1 MSNEQAVSNLIA
13 KSTTEFFE
21 LTNVLYNTS
30 NQEYVGDFE
39 QKEYATGGTINIK
52 IPGNPAAER
61 GLTVTATPIQDL
73 VVPYTITEN
82 DIVSVTRNLNSDEYL
97 FNIIPSDKALTKQ
110 DEKAIV
116 DNYGYP
122 AYQELAETVETDC
135 INQLLINSY
144 LTPID
149 EITKLQPL
157 NNWNAI
163 ANINTM
169 ATYLNLKKKDR
180 SLIMNLQDAQ
190 STASSLQNM
199 FNTAVNGKI
208 TDSAYVGGS
217 AEKGRLA
224 GMDLF
229 HSEFLYPHT
238 AGPLASYSS
247 PITVSNVSSD
257 GTQITLTGVTSTT
270 GVLLN
275 AGDLVS
281 IPSVF
286 LVSQIGHNTIPYKL
300 VCKVTADANGDGA
313 GNVTFTVPFPLMAS
327 GEHQNVASLPAN
339 SAPVFVYPSY
349 NQNYMYTKSGLSVVP
364 LRMPPIYGAVNAA
377 TQNRSPKGG
386 KSFPVHVV
394 MQGAALNLSNNYR
407 TYCLV
412 GKKAFSPY
420 ILSVPSLVQ

>member
-1 MSNEQAVSNLIA
+1 MSNEQIVSNLIA

-21 LTNVLYNTS
+21 LTNVFYNTA
-30 NQEYVGDFE
+30 NKEYVGDFE

-61 GLTVTATPIQDL
+61 GLSVTATPIQDL
-73 VVPYTITEN
+73 VIPYTITEN

-97 FNIIPSDKALTKQ
+97 FNILPSDKALTKK
-110 DEKAIV
+110 DEEAVV

-122 AYQELAETVETDC
+122 AYQQLAETVETDC
-135 INQLLINSY
+135 INSLLINSY

-157 NNWNAI
+157 NNWNSI
-163 ANINTM
+163 ASINTM
-169 ATYLNLKKKDR
+169 ATYLNLKR
-180 SLIMNLQDAQ
+180 NERTLIMNLTDAQ
-190 STASSLQNM
+190 AVAASLQNM
-199 FNTAVNGKI
+199 FNPAINKKI

-217 AEKGRLA
+217 ADKGRLA

-229 HSEFLYPHT
+229 HSEFLESHV
-238 AGPLASYSS
+238 AGPLASYGS
-247 PITVSNVSSD
+247 PITVSNVSAN
-257 GTQITLTGVTSTT
+257 GTQITLTGVPATT
-270 GVLLN
+270 GVLLLE
-275 AGDLVS
+275 GDMVS
-281 IPSVF
+281 IPSVY
-286 LVSQIGHNTIPYKL
+286 LVNQIGHNQIPYRL

-327 GEHQNVASLPAN
+327 GEHQNVVSLPAN
-339 SAPVFVYPSY
+339 GANVFVFPTY

-364 LRMPPIYGAVNAA
+364 LRMPPIYGAVNSQ
-377 TQNRSPKGG
+377 TENRSAKGG

-394 MQGAALNLSNNYR
+394 MQGAALELSNNYR

-412 GKKAFSPY
+412 GKQAFAPY
-420 ILSVPSLVQ
+420 VLSVPSLPQ